1 MAKKYFGRI
10 DAMGESLKIEG
21 NLYQVTAIM
30 KDLPYNTHL
39 KFNTLLSHITL
50 PTMYQWYKEDSFNGN
65 NEYTYLEVEP
75 GTDLATFNSKL
86 VTFAESLKDK
96 IGTERFV
103 AEPIKDIH
111 LYSNKSFEPE
121 VNGSAKT
128 VYALLIIAIFIIV
141 IAWVNY
147 INLST
152 ARAIE
157 RAKEVGIRKVM
168 GSLRTQLVFQ
178 FLAESAIINVIAAG
192 TRICVLPDRTTPL
205 SKSDRTAIDGGIY
218 NQYFFLVFIPGD
230 DGCGDFAIRNLSSR
244 RFIFL

>member
-1 MAKKYFGRI
+1 MAT
-10 DAMGESLKIEG
+10 M
-21 NLYQVTAIM
+21 
-30 KDLPYNTHL
+30 NTP
-39 KFNTLLSHITL
+39 I
-50 PTMYQWYKEDSFNGN
+50 YKM
-65 NEYTYLEVEP
+65 EP
-75 GTDLATFNSKL
+75 GTDLATFNNKL
-86 VTFAESLKDK
+86 VAFAKSLKDK

-128 VYALLIIAIFIIV
+128 VYSLLIIAIFIIV

-178 FLAESAIINVIAAG
+178 FLAESAIINMIAASAG
-192 TRICVLPDRTTPL
+192 ICVFPDGTTHF
-205 SKSDRTAIDGGIY
+205 SQSDGTAIK
-218 NQYFFLVFIPGD
+218 
-230 DGCGDFAIRNLSSR
+230 R
-244 RFIFL
+244 